1 LIELLG
7 ADAVGLADAV
17 TVVEDNVDWKLKTVA
32 PPSPSGPPQGSPTAA
47 VVPLPESATDVP
59 KADEFGGVA
68 RTGPEDHE
76 LPAKL

>member
-1 LIELLG
+1 MLG
-7 ADAVGLADAV
+7 TDVAGLADTV
-17 TVVEDNVDWKLKTVA
+17 TEVGENVDWKLKTVA
-32 PPSPSGPPQGSPTAA
+32 PPSPSGPPHGSPTAA